1 MVVVWV
7 LGLAGAL
14 GMPLITAVALYRG
27 GSAAG
32 LSRRTSVAVAVG
44 AGVLWG
50 GWVGASAALAAA
62 GVYDDPNSVVPWLA
76 VAAAGALLAALLATR
91 TPVVA
96 RILAAPGTANRLAWP
111 QMLRIV
117 GVVFVIAMA
126 PGLGQLPAVFAL
138 PAGLGDI
145 AIGVSAMLL
154 VRSWRPG
161 RAVWFNVLGILDL
174 VVVLIIGLLAGQSTQ
189 AAALLPL
196 ALIPTSTVPLDL
208 TLHLVSL
215 ARLRTAT
222 RSAAAP
228 APG

>member
-7 LGLAGAL
+7 LGLAGAV
-14 GMPLITAVALYRG
+14 GMPLMTAVALYRG

-32 LSRRTSVAVAVG
+32 VSRRTSVAVAVG

-62 GVYDDPNSVVPWLA
+62 GVYDNPDSAVPWLGI
-76 VAAAGALLAALLATR
+76 AAAGALLVALLAAR
-91 TPVVA
+91 IPVVA

-111 QMLRIV
+111 QMLRVV

-126 PGLGQLPAVFAL
+126 PGLGRLPAVFAL
-138 PAGLGDI
+138 PGGLGDI

-154 VRSWRPG
+154 VRNWRPG

-174 VVVLIIGLLAGQSTQ
+174 VVVLIIGLLAGQSAQ
-189 AAALLPL
+189 AVALLPL
-196 ALIPTSTVPLDL
+196 AMIPTTTVPLDL

-215 ARLRTAT
+215 TRLRTTT

-228 APG
+228 VPS